1 MFLVRFFKQSF
12 QFPTLLKNANQKL
25 WKIIIY
31 FIILILIAN
40 FPANFQVVK
49 EQGSKLDFLIE
60 DFSNEIPVNWDLP
73 DDITVKGGK
82 LITNGNTDEYI
93 NTFKGKTY
101 IINKQLKVDN
111 PNNYKNH
118 ILLYS
123 ESIIY
128 VDSNGNVLEGFNYK
142 GFESDEYSFKA
153 LKLAHGDDLNIL
165 FNILASSIEK
175 SFSSSIVLF
184 TIIRNNLVQIFINV
198 IYVIILAALVMLF
211 KFAFQDFLTFKESI
225 TFVVLS
231 LGLPAVITFGIGL
244 LSFAFAPV
252 VFQLTSGMV
261 VMIVMLVFAKKTFS

>member
-1 MFLVRFFKQSF
+1 MCLVRFFKQSV

-101 IINKQLKVDN
+101 IINKQLFMLIQTAMYWKD
-111 PNNYKNH
+111 
-118 ILLYS
+118 L
-123 ESIIY
+123 IIK
-128 VDSNGNVLEGFNYK
+128 DLSLMNI
-142 GFESDEYSFKA
+142 A
-153 LKLAHGDDLNIL
+153 LKRLNL
-165 FNILASSIEK
+165 
-175 SFSSSIVLF
+175 
-184 TIIRNNLVQIFINV
+184 
-198 IYVIILAALVMLF
+198 
-211 KFAFQDFLTFKESI
+211 LTE
-225 TFVVLS
+225 
-231 LGLPAVITFGIGL
+231 
-244 LSFAFAPV
+244 
-252 VFQLTSGMV
+252 
-261 VMIVMLVFAKKTFS
+261 MI